1 MHSTKNDFSQGSIPG
16 NILRLSLPLM
26 LGQFINV
33 LYNIVDRMYIGRIP
47 GADAAA
53 LTGVGVSF
61 PIITVVMAFAFLIGT
76 GGPPLC
82 SIARGRQEEDKA
94 EAVMGNSFALLLLAG
109 LMLIGVGLLVKEPLL
124 YALGASDVTFPY
136 ANEYISIYLL
146 GSVFVMISMGMNG
159 FINCQGFARVGMLT
173 VLIGA
178 VINIVLDP
186 VFIFLFHMGV
196 RGAAIATVI
205 SQGVSALWI
214 VRFLTG
220 KKTLLRLRF
229 SCMKLRC
236 SYVKD
241 ILALGLSGFIMQ
253 ATNCMVQI
261 VCNVTLQ
268 KYGGDVYVGVMTIIN
283 SVREVLSV
291 PVNGFAQGAQPI
303 IGYNYG
309 AGQYGRVKQG
319 IKFMSVIC
327 IGYTTVVWILTMLI
341 PGAFI
346 ALFNGN
352 EELMRVG
359 VHAMRIYFFGFCF
372 MSLQFSGQTVFTGLG
387 KAKQAIFF
395 SLLRKAV
402 IVVPLTLILPR
413 AAGLGVNGVFLA
425 EPISNFIGGT
435 ACFAAML
442 CIMWPAL
449 TKKE

>member
-1 MHSTKNDFSQGSIPG
+1 MQEEHDFSQGSIPG

-26 LGQFINV
+26 AGQFINV

-47 GADAAA
+47 GANAAA

-61 PIITVVMAFAFLIGT
+61 PMITVVMAFAFLVGT

-82 SIARGRQEEDKA
+82 SIARGRQENEKA
-94 EAVMGNSFALLLLAG
+94 ESVMGNSFVLLLGAG
-109 LMLIGVGLLVKEPLL
+109 ILLIVVGLLVKRPLL

-136 ANEYISIYLL
+136 ADSYISIYLL

-159 FINCQGFARVGMLT
+159 FINCQGFARIGMLT

-205 SQGVSALWI
+205 SQAVSALWI
-214 VRFLTG
+214 VRFFTG
-220 KKTLLRLRF
+220 KKTILRLRF
-229 SCMKLRC
+229 SAMKLNF

-268 KYGGDVYVGVMTIIN
+268 NFGGDVYVGVMTIIN

-291 PVNGFAQGAQPI
+291 PVSGFTQGAQPV
-303 IGYNYG
+303 IGFNYG
-309 AGQYGRVKQG
+309 AGEYGRVKQG

-327 IGYTTVVWILTMLI
+327 IGYTTVVWIFTMLI
-341 PGAFI
+341 PGVFI
-346 ALFNGN
+346 SMFNGSG
-352 EELMRVG
+352 ELMQAG

-413 AAGLGVNGVFLA
+413 MWGLGVDGVFLA
-425 EPISNFIGGT
+425 EPISNLVGGI
-435 ACFAAML
+435 ACFATML
-442 CIMWPAL
+442 HIMWPAL
-449 TKKE
+449 EER